1 MTMYDVD
8 DRCGFYFI
16 HDSVYNK
23 KAAFKCP
30 RFNRAGA
37 RVRAARWSEIAQ
49 SEMRTCGLDVRAATA
64 HAPEGDG
71 RW

>member
-16 HDSVYNK
+16 HDSMYNK
-23 KAAFKCP
+23 KAA
-30 RFNRAGA
+30 FNRAGA

-71 RW
+71 